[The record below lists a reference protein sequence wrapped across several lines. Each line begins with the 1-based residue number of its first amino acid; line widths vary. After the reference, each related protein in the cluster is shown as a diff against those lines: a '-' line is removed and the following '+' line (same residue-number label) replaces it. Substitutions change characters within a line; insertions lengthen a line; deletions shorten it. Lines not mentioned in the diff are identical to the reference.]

1 MRTAAILSVVALAV
15 VGCGSGAT
23 DSAEDFEG
31 EERAVARTIEQLED
45 AGRDSAE
52 RRICADL
59 LADSLLDRLEKAGTN
74 CTTAVREALEDT
86 DSFDIKVDD
95 VTING
100 DSATA
105 RVTSGR
111 SGGDEESD
119 TLTLQRDGARWKISS
134 LTAG

>member
-1 MRTAAILSVVALAV
+1 MRTAAILSVVALTV

-111 SGGDEESD
+111 SGGNEQSD